1 MMNSPQRFLD
11 RFDSLR
17 DEYIASRK
25 TKSGKIVRILQ
36 RELRNPMG
44 AVVADIGC
52 SEGHITESLSKEF
65 AFVVGLDIDYPS
77 AWTGKF
83 PFIQA
88 DGSLLPL
95 ASDKFDGVV
104 INHILEHAA
113 SPPRLLDEVW
123 RVLKPG
129 GICYLGV
136 PNRYWPMEPHYRL
149 LLLSWLPRFLA
160 SRYVRL
166 AGKGTSYPEQLPSY
180 RSIRRLSR
188 RFAIKD
194 LTAELLKTPELF
206 FPDDPALLV
215 QARRLKWL
223 PKWLLKILIPAAPSW
238 VLILRKG

>member
-149 LLLSWLPRFLA
+149 LLLSWLPRSLA

-180 RSIRRLSR
+180 WSIRRLSR

-206 FPDDPALLV
+206 FPDDPALLG
-215 QARRLKWL
+215 QARKVKWL

>member
-1 MMNSPQRFLD
+1 MTSPQRFLD
-11 RFDSLR
+11 RFEYLR
-17 DEYIASRK
+17 DQYIASRK
-25 TKSGKIVRILQ
+25 AKSGKIVRILQ
-36 RELRNPMG
+36 REIQNPVS
-44 AVVADIGC
+44 ATIADIGC

-65 AFVVGLDIDYPS
+65 SLVVGLDIDYPS
-77 AWTGKF
+77 AWARTF
-83 PFIQA
+83 PFVQA
-88 DGSLLPL
+88 DASLLPL

-113 SPPRLLDEVW
+113 SPPYLLDEVW

-149 LLLSWLPRFLA
+149 FLLSWLPRSLA
-160 SRYVRL
+160 DRYVRL

-180 RSIRRLSR
+180 WSVRRLSR

-206 FPDDPALLV
+206 FPDDPALLGK
-215 QARRLKWL
+215 ARKMKWL

-238 VLILRKG
+238 VLILRKN

>member
-1 MMNSPQRFLD
+1 MTSPQRFLD

-36 RELRNPMG
+36 RELRNPVR
-44 AVVADIGC
+44 AVIADIGC
-52 SEGHITESLSKEF
+52 SEGHITESLAKEF
-65 AFVVGLDIDYPS
+65 ALVVGLDIDYPS

-95 ASDKFDGVV
+95 ASDTFDGVV

-149 LLLSWLPRFLA
+149 LLLSWLPRSWA
-160 SRYVRL
+160 DRYVRL
-166 AGKGTSYPEQLPSY
+166 TGKGTSYPEQLPSY
-180 RSIRRLSR
+180 WSIRRLSR

-194 LTAELLKTPELF
+194 LTVELLKAPELF
-206 FPDDPALLV
+206 FPDDPALLG
-215 QARRLKWL
+215 QARKMKWL
-223 PKWLLKILIPAAPSW
+223 PNWLLTILIPAAPSW
-238 VLILRKG
+238 VLILRKE